1 MSTTTTA
8 TPAAIITARLDRL
21 PVTAVTWRM
30 VILLALGGCFEIYDI
45 GFTAYVAPGLYAAK
59 IFTPT
64 TVSFFGMTGLASFIA
79 AFFAGMFL
87 GTIGFSFVADK
98 YGRRTIF
105 TFALLWYC
113 VAAFIMACQ
122 SSANGLNF
130 WRFVSG
136 IGVGVELVT
145 IDTYLAELVPK
156 GMRGKAFGF
165 QQGVGAL
172 TTPLVALLAWQLVPH
187 APLGIDGWRWVVGIG
202 SIGPVV
208 VWWIRLALPES
219 PRWLAQQ
226 GRLQEAEQ
234 VIGAIETRV
243 RARTGRELP
252 PIEAP
257 AAEDPRPGTYL
268 EVFSP
273 AYRSRTIMLMVF
285 QLFQTIGY
293 YGFTAWVPT
302 LLLAKGIH
310 VSQSLQ
316 YTFVMALADP
326 SWPMISMVL
335 ADWIERKWQI
345 VISATGIAV
354 IGIIFSMQNAAIALI
369 ILGAIQTM
377 CNRWLSYSFHAYQS
391 ELYPT
396 RIRARAVGFTYS
408 LSRLSVVFTGFMIAW
423 VLQHYGVEGVFIF
436 IAGAMG
442 VVVLAIGYFGPRT
455 NRLALEHISR

>member
-1 MSTTTTA
+1 MTA
-8 TPAAIITARLDRL
+8 TPAALITARLDRL
-21 PVTAVTWRM
+21 PVTRVTWYM
-30 VILLALGGCFEIYDI
+30 VVLLALGGCFEIYDI

-64 TVSFFGMTGLASFIA
+64 TVSFFGMAGLASFIA

-87 GTIGFSFVADK
+87 GTIAFSYVADK

-105 TFALLWYC
+105 TFALLWYS
-113 VAAFIMACQ
+113 AAALIMACQ

-130 WRFVSG
+130 WRFISG

-165 QQGVGAL
+165 QQGVGAM
-172 TTPLVALLAWQLVPH
+172 TTPIVALLGWLLVPY
-187 APLGIDGWRWVVGIG
+187 APFGIDGWRWVVAIG
-202 SIGPVV
+202 SVGAVV
-208 VWWIRLALPES
+208 VWWIRRALPES

-226 GRLQEAEQ
+226 GRLEEAER
-234 VIGAIETRV
+234 VISDMEDRV
-243 RARTGRELP
+243 RARIGRDLP
-252 PIEAP
+252 PIEQP
-257 AAEDPRPGTYL
+257 EAEDPRPGTYG

-273 AYRSRTIMLMVF
+273 TYRSRTIMLMVF

-326 SWPMISMVL
+326 SWPMISL
-335 ADWIERKWQI
+335 LIADRIERKWQI
-345 VISATGIAV
+345 VIAATGIAV
-354 IGIIFSMQNAAIALI
+354 VGVVFSMQSAAIALI
-369 ILGAIQTM
+369 ALGAIQTM
-377 CNRWLSYSFHAYQS
+377 CNRWLSFSFHAYQS

-408 LSRLSVVFTGFMIAW
+408 LSRLSVVFTGFMIAR
-423 VLQHYGVEGVFIF
+423 VLQLYGVEGVFIF

-442 VVVLAIGYFGPRT
+442 VVVVAIGCFGPRT
-455 NRLALEHISR
+455 NRLALEAISH